1 MKKFLIISNR
11 QYIKTRNKNFLYDNK
26 INIKKIEKIKP
37 KIIFFIFW
45 SKKLNKRLFKKYNCI
60 QFHTSDLPKFRGGS
74 PIQNQ
79 IIRGIKKTKI
89 TAFKINSKIDGGDIC
104 LKKDINLSGNAK
116 DIFENIER
124 TAIKMII
131 KISKMKKIIFKKQ
144 IGKSSYFRRR
154 KPKESNLE
162 IVKFFNLS
170 KIYDF
175 IRMLD
180 DEVYPNAFI
189 KIADKKITFTNA
201 KKSKK
206 TISGTFRIQKN

>member
-1 MKKFLIISNR
+1 M
-11 QYIKTRNKNFLYDNK
+11 
-26 INIKKIEKIKP
+26 
-37 KIIFFIFW
+37 
-45 SKKLNKRLFKKYNCI
+45 
-60 QFHTSDLPKFRGGS
+60 
-74 PIQNQ
+74 
-79 IIRGIKKTKI
+79 
-89 TAFKINSKIDGGDIC
+89 
-104 LKKDINLSGNAK
+104 KKDINLSGNAK